1 MEEKIPSITGLAITS
16 DFSAIEKRITN
27 VSDLVNKTDDD
38 VEISDIETIY
48 FTTSDYNEFTSEIL
62 HAKTKQKGLDDK
74 SNISNLVKNLI

>member
-27 VSDLVNKTDDD
+27 VSDLVKKTDDD

-62 HAKTKQKGLDDK
+62 HACIV
-74 SNISNLVKNLI
+74 S

>member
-27 VSDLVNKTDDD
+27 VSDLVKKTDDD

>member
-27 VSDLVNKTDDD
+27 VSDLVKKTDDD

-62 HAKTKQKGLDDK
+62 YAKTKQKGLDDK
-74 SNISNLVKNLI
+74 SNISNLAKNLI